1 MFYCAGFASQSASHN
16 PPVKNRF
23 RAFFHLHRK
32 IFWCAGFKKNEANS
46 TSQHHHITTARKERY
61 RTFFILDDTT
71 RACLCLSVLIL
82 RKFLIVGLKKNCF
95 VQQTKLLYSPIPEE
109 ILNKMAEET
118 STVEAALKIIDWEEA
133 MTQVGGDEE
142 FLNEVLQDLLTE
154 SATAEQEIGD
164 AIGTS
169 DFSGVMKA
177 AHRIKGSASYL
188 CCEALRDISLKLQD
202 AGHEGTASPKDP
214 EQLLDKI
221 KTLFD
226 KFVQCLKDLKA
237 EIEARENNK

>member
-1 MFYCAGFASQSASHN
+1 MDNKQN
-16 PPVKNRF
+16 
-23 RAFFHLHRK
+23 
-32 IFWCAGFKKNEANS
+32 NS
-46 TSQHHHITTARKERY
+46 S
-61 RTFFILDDTT
+61 
-71 RACLCLSVLIL
+71 
-82 RKFLIVGLKKNCF
+82 
-95 VQQTKLLYSPIPEE
+95 SPIISKEL
-109 ILNKMAEET
+109 LNMAEET

>member
-1 MFYCAGFASQSASHN
+1 
-16 PPVKNRF
+16 
-23 RAFFHLHRK
+23 
-32 IFWCAGFKKNEANS
+32 
-46 TSQHHHITTARKERY
+46 
-61 RTFFILDDTT
+61 
-71 RACLCLSVLIL
+71 
-82 RKFLIVGLKKNCF
+82 
-95 VQQTKLLYSPIPEE
+95 
-109 ILNKMAEET
+109 MAEA
-118 STVEAALKIIDWEEA
+118 EAAPAEQSALKIIDWEEA

-142 FLNEVLQDLLTE
+142 FLNEVLQDLLTGELVVRFTWAAGVDGWQFPRPPDGHPSRGRAHFETIIILHGYFIALTTALLLFPLKPHCPLRAE

-202 AGHEGTASPKDP
+202 ACHEGTASPKDP
-214 EQLLDKI
+214 EQLLATI
-221 KTLFD
+221 KTLFE

-237 EIEARENNK
+237 EIEAREANK